1 VHQTQRWLSG
11 VLPLGVSAWW
21 RINTNSTT
29 STTLTEVTEENIMR
43 QEGARIRAVFLLMA
57 IGTAGQH
64 ALAATYNVNC
74 DKHEHIGKA
83 LRVFAS
89 AHPHGP
95 NTINVTGVCR
105 GNFVIQSMDRLTL
118 MTKNGAS
125 LTDRSGGTLP
135 VVDIE
140 DSQKVTLQ
148 GFTINGGAQGI
159 LCSTAS
165 LCYLTDNTIQGPGHF
180 GINVIKGSRAFLES
194 NVIQDWDRGAFLD
207 SGGQVFSS
215 DDVFQSNGGSALVIL
230 AAAYFE
236 SLNSK
241 FDNNGVGI
249 DAGGTLTLRGGTISG
264 NSSDGIRLL
273 SGKAVFLGPTI
284 TGNGGVGV
292 HLEDGAFAGFLAASI
307 TGNLSGL
314 DVDCEPQF
322 PITRFID
329 RTGAITNCVEPASA
343 AQREALK

>member
-1 VHQTQRWLSG
+1 
-11 VLPLGVSAWW
+11 
-21 RINTNSTT
+21 
-29 STTLTEVTEENIMR
+29 MR
-43 QEGARIRAVFLLMA
+43 QRARILVLFQLVA
-57 IGTAGQH
+57 IGAVCQY
-64 ALAATYNVNC
+64 ARAASLSVNC
-74 DKHEHIGKA
+74 DKHESVSKV
-83 LRVFAS
+83 LRLLATTNQQ
-89 AHPHGP
+89 GP
-95 NTINVTGVCR
+95 NTIAIFGSCK
-105 GNFVIQSMDRLTL
+105 GNFVIRSMDRLTL
-118 MTKNGAS
+118 IARKGAS
-125 LTDRSGGTLP
+125 ITDRSGGTLA

-159 LCSTAS
+159 LCNTAS
-165 LCYLTDNTIQGPGHF
+165 LCYLTGNTIQGPGHF

-194 NVIQDWDRGAFLD
+194 NVIQNWFRGAFLD

-215 DDVFQSNGGSALVIL
+215 NDVFQRNDGSALVVL
-230 AAAYFE
+230 TAAYFE

-249 DAGGTLTLRGGTISG
+249 DAGGTLKLNGGTISG
-264 NSSDGIRLL
+264 NISDGIRLL

-314 DVDCEPQF
+314 DVDCAPQF

-343 AQREALK
+343 AQRETLK